1 MSNKPSINVNA
12 KGLDV
17 GSNATMTREEAVEY
31 AKSVVEKAAS
41 IHPNSVV
48 SAEVVLVTEGDPKD
62 PVQKA
67 RFKMIL
73 NGNVIVQQA
82 RSRSI
87 KKAIER
93 AQNDLERQSKKLKDK
108 KVGVRQRKS
117 VASKRRRNEDAKA
130 AGDVFLEKASA

>member
-130 AGDVFLEKASA
+130 AGDVFLERASA

>member
-108 KVGVRQRKS
+108 KVGIRQRKS

-130 AGDVFLEKASA
+130 AGDVFLERASA